1 LRVVE
6 TLPRAV
12 REIEHCWIPLAD
24 GTRLAARLWLPE
36 GAEARPVPAVLEYIP
51 YGKRDG
57 TRERDEPIHRY
68 FAGHGYASVRVDLRG
83 SGESEGLLLDEYLAQ
98 EEDDGVAAIAWIAAQ
113 PWCDGSVGMLGKS
126 WGGFNA
132 LQIAARRPP
141 ALRGVITVCSSDD
154 RYADDAHYM
163 GGCLLVENFRWGG
176 AMFHLVAHPPDPEL
190 AGPGW
195 RAQWLERLGAAE
207 PLAARWLREPLRSD
221 YWKHG
226 SVCEDYARIACPVYA
241 VGGWADAYTN
251 TVPRLLAHLPGPRQG
266 LVGPWAHLYP
276 HVALPGPAIGFLQ
289 EALRFWEACLR
300 PGGNGVIPGDPHYRM
315 WMGESAPPEAVVRES
330 PGRWVAEE
338 SWPSKRIE
346 HRRLRLGRDGL
357 GAEGPE
363 LPRSVRSP
371 QTVGL
376 CAGTWC
382 SFGYDLPVDQR
393 ADDAGSLC
401 FESAPLAERL
411 EILGAP
417 IVHLALAVDQ
427 PVAFVAVR
435 LVDVFPDGTAARVTY
450 GVQNLT
456 HDADH
461 AAWRPVPPGERRAV
475 DVALS
480 DVAHAFPA
488 GHRLRVA
495 ISTTYWPLV
504 WPSPA
509 SASLTVWTGASWLDL
524 PVRPPRAED
533 AALRAFGPAEGA
545 LGMRARPLGPAGF
558 RRSEVR
564 DVTTGE
570 IVRESRLDLDDA
582 GQPVC
587 VALDPIAL
595 ELGHGSLERMR
606 IRPDDALS
614 AEVEIE
620 HVSAL
625 RRDDWQVQ
633 VRTRTRTTATREEF
647 RVEAELEARE
657 AGRPVL
663 VRRWDERVPRRG
675 Q

>member
-6 TLPRAV
+6 SLPRAV
-12 REIEHCWIPLAD
+12 REIEHCWVPLAD

-36 GAEARPVPAVLEYIP
+36 NAEAQPVPAVLEYIP

-68 FAGHGYASVRVDLRG
+68 FAGHGYAAVRVDLRG

-98 EEDDGVAAIAWIAAQ
+98 ELDDGVEVIAWIAAQ

-141 ALRGVITVCSSDD
+141 ALRGVLSVCASDD

-163 GGCLLVENFRWGG
+163 GGCLLVENFRWGS

-190 AGPGW
+190 SGPAW
-195 RAQWLERLGAAE
+195 RAQWRERLMAAE
-207 PLAARWLREPLRSD
+207 PFAARWLREPLRSD

-241 VGGWADAYTN
+241 VGGWADAYSN

-289 EALRFWEACLR
+289 EALRFWDACLG
-300 PGGNGVIPGDPHYRM
+300 PGGGGVIPGDPLYRV
-315 WMGESAPPEAVVRES
+315 WLAESARPEPILAQS
-330 PGRWVAEE
+330 PGRWVCEE

-346 HRRLRLGRDGL
+346 RRRLAL
-357 GAEGPE
+357 GAEGLGAAGPE
-363 LPRSVRSP
+363 LARSVCSP
-371 QTVGL
+371 QTVGA

-382 SFGYDLPVDQR
+382 SFGQDLPIDQR
-393 ADDAGSLC
+393 DDDAGSLC

-417 IVHLALAVDQ
+417 SVRMALAVDQ
-427 PVAFVAVR
+427 PQAFVAVR

-456 HDADH
+456 HDPDH
-461 AAWRPVPPGERRAV
+461 GAWRPLEPGQRREVAV
-475 DVALS
+475 TLN

-495 ISTTYWPLV
+495 ISTSYWPLV

-509 SASLTVWTGASWLDL
+509 SARLTVWTGASWLEL
-524 PVRPPRAED
+524 PVRPPQPED

-545 LGMRARPLGPAGF
+545 AGMRSRPLGPGGF
-558 RRSEVR
+558 RRSDVR
-564 DVTTGE
+564 DVTSGE
-570 IVRESRLDLDDA
+570 LVRTTRIDLDDA
-582 GQPVC
+582 GEPVC
-587 VALDPIAL
+587 SALDPIGL
-595 ELGHGSLERMR
+595 ELGHGVLEQMR
-606 IRPDDALS
+606 IRPDDPLS
-614 AEVEIE
+614 ASVEIE
-620 HVSAL
+620 HVTTM
-625 RRDDWQVQ
+625 RRSTWDVR
-633 VRTRTRTTATREEF
+633 VRTRTRTTATRDEI
-647 RVEAELEARE
+647 RIEAKLEARE
-657 AGRPVL
+657 GGRELL
-663 VRRWDERVPRRG
+663 VRRWDERVPRHG
-675 Q
+675 L